1 MEIKPERLHKLCG
14 LLPSCKIW
22 VTGVKP
28 YWQMEHPHSH
38 GHSHSHATEINKGNK
53 NVFLI
58 GIGLNMAFVL
68 AEAIAGFAYNSMA
81 LLTDAGHNLSDVASL
96 VVSLVAFWIAKRKSN
111 AVYTY
116 GFKKTTVLAALINA
130 VVLLVTIGILG
141 YESFT
146 RLFRPEQVSG
156 GVIAWVATI
165 GIVINSIT
173 AFLFFRQKHEL
184 NSRAAYLHLLADAIV
199 SFGVVIA
206 GIVISYTNLYWI
218 DPAIGLLIMVVILTS
233 TWGLLRDSFRMTID
247 AVPAGIE
254 LEAIK
259 TVMMR
264 VPHVN
269 HVHHVHVWSLSTT
282 ENALTAHVV
291 IDERLSFDE
300 KLQVIADLKHE
311 LEHHNIHHSTIE
323 LAKKNS

>member
-1 MEIKPERLHKLCG
+1 
-14 LLPSCKIW
+14 
-22 VTGVKP
+22 
-28 YWQMEHPHSH
+28 
-38 GHSHSHATEINKGNK
+38 
-53 NVFLI
+53 
-58 GIGLNMAFVL
+58 
-68 AEAIAGFAYNSMA
+68 
-81 LLTDAGHNLSDVASL
+81 
-96 VVSLVAFWIAKRKSN
+96 
-111 AVYTY
+111 
-116 GFKKTTVLAALINA
+116 
-130 VVLLVTIGILG
+130 
-141 YESFT
+141 
-146 RLFRPEQVSG
+146 
-156 GVIAWVATI
+156 
-165 GIVINSIT
+165 
-173 AFLFFRQKHEL
+173 
-184 NSRAAYLHLLADAIV
+184 
-199 SFGVVIA
+199 
-206 GIVISYTNLYWI
+206 
-218 DPAIGLLIMVVILTS
+218 MVVILTS